1 MFQATPNVAS
11 LDAIGGYILVY
22 LLGIIGYNVRES
34 LSISDQEAVQ
44 GTEIAFLIVKGDV
57 TYDYRRR

>member
-1 MFQATPNVAS
+1 MAS
-11 LDAIGGYILVY
+11 RDAIGEYILVY

>member
-1 MFQATPNVAS
+1 MAS
-11 LDAIGGYILVY
+11 RDAIGDYILVY

-34 LSISDQEAVQ
+34 LSIFDQEAVH
-44 GTEIAFLIVKGDV
+44 GTEIAFLTVEGDV